1 MNKIESLQEYVMSE
15 VYSTLHNTFSL
26 DKLSKAIVESWIQS
40 GDISDEANREAYE
53 SELAKKDKDEL
64 VTLCYDLIFDNSANA
79 EKISSGSFSSLLID
93 SSGKYIVDID
103 DNRKFNLTDRLW
115 VVDMFVTGNSPIEVR
130 AFYED
135 NPVEDP
141 SIIVES
147 KSEKLTL
154 SDGKTVMKYDPIEGR
169 FVFILD
175 EEELEIEEKVKEQAK
190 IFQKSLID
198 SILTK
203 KSVEKLLDSNRAQV
217 ITL

>member
-1 MNKIESLQEYVMSE
+1 MNEIESLQEFVMSE
-15 VYSTLHNTFSL
+15 VYSTLYNTFSL

-40 GDISDEANREAYE
+40 GDIEDEANREVYE

-64 VTLCYDLIFDNSANA
+64 VTICYELIFDNSANA
-79 EKISSGSFSSLLID
+79 EKISNGIFSSFKID
-93 SSGKYIVDID
+93 SLGKYIVDID

-135 NPVEDP
+135 NPIEDP
-141 SIIVES
+141 AVIVES
-147 KSEKLTL
+147 KNEKLTL
-154 SDGKTVMKYDPIEGR
+154 SDGKTIMKYDPIEGK
-169 FVFILD
+169 FVFIQD
-175 EEELEIEEKVKEQAK
+175 EEVLEIEEKVKEQAK

-203 KSVEKLLDSNRAQV
+203 KSMEKFLDSNRVQV

>member
-1 MNKIESLQEYVMSE
+1 MNEIENLQEYVMSE
-15 VYSTLHNTFSL
+15 VYSTLYNTFSL

-40 GDISDEANREAYE
+40 GDISNDADREAYE

-64 VTLCYDLIFDNSANA
+64 VAICYELIFDNSANA
-79 EKISSGSFSSLLID
+79 EKISNGTFSSFLID
-93 SSGKYIVDID
+93 TSGEYLVDID

-130 AFYED
+130 SFYED
-135 NPVEDP
+135 NPVDDP
-141 SIIVES
+141 TVIVES

-154 SDGKTVMKYDPIEGR
+154 SDGKTVMKYDPIDGK
-169 FVFILD
+169 FVFIQD

-203 KSVEKLLDSNRAQV
+203 KSIEKLLDSNRAQV